1 MAAEGETYISEFKAF
16 TRTGKAPATRQWRQ
30 EHRRVERWWV
40 IAVKEA
46 GLIVAEMD
54 RSAIL
59 RCFVAPVLSLRSHVV
74 RLPRSSGDLRPLAV
88 PSMVLGWD
96 KRVQAKQKSAHF
108 AQKPFKLKQFSAV
121 TVVGT
126 CCHRLT
132 DSLGGG
138 GENPKDVG
146 LPALRVV

>member
-1 MAAEGETYISEFKAF
+1 MLPLSAF
-16 TRTGKAPATRQWRQ
+16 Q
-30 EHRRVERWWV
+30 
-40 IAVKEA
+40 
-46 GLIVAEMD
+46 
-54 RSAIL
+54 
-59 RCFVAPVLSLRSHVV
+59 
-74 RLPRSSGDLRPLAV
+74 PRG
-88 PSMVLGWD
+88 
-96 KRVQAKQKSAHF
+96 KRVQAKRKSAHF

-126 CCHRLT
+126 CRHRLT

>member
-1 MAAEGETYISEFKAF
+1 M
-16 TRTGKAPATRQWRQ
+16 
-30 EHRRVERWWV
+30 
-40 IAVKEA
+40 KEA

-88 PSMVLGWD
+88 PSMVPGWD
-96 KRVQAKQKSAHF
+96 KRVQAKQKSAQF

-126 CCHRLT
+126 CCHHLT
-132 DSLGGG
+132 DRLGDG

-146 LPALRVV
+146 LPALRDL